1 MLFTQLRDIIGHV
14 TTLRVSFIVAIS
26 WTHLTLYR
34 AR

>member
-26 WTHLTLYR
+26 
-34 AR
+34 